1 MKLFVM
7 KTEEMGDIYVFAEA
21 EKQAIEMI
29 KSATDLME
37 SMSNPKIIVTEVT
50 KPHLIVE
57 VGFGE

>member
-1 MKLFVM
+1 
-7 KTEEMGDIYVFAEA
+7 MGDIYVFAEA

-29 KSATDLME
+29 EGATDLME
-37 SMSNPKIIVTEVT
+37 SMCNPKIIVTEVT